1 MTLWGQESRSEAWF
15 WEVSGKRMRSR
26 LPPEYS
32 PTHTIVQGTPITSRF
47 RGYLEVITPDSDAR
61 REQRTNSFVHCRAE
75 ELGCLHPNRDYR
87 PRQVLR
93 ANAFAHSRADAGGD
107 EVATR
112 LCGSSPATPTST
124 TRTCSKVCKTS
135 VATKRLR
142 FGMTECSH
150 GR

>member
-1 MTLWGQESRSEAWF
+1 MDLYHIEDHSPGMVF
-15 WEVSGKRMRSR
+15 WHPNGTKMVNALKDYIRGKIDR
-26 LPPEYS
+26 
-32 PTHTIVQGTPITSRF
+32 
-47 RGYLEVITPDSDAR
+47 RGYQEVITPDSDAR
-61 REQRTNSFVHCRAE
+61 REQRTNSFVHC
-75 ELGCLHPNRDYR
+75 
-87 PRQVLR
+87 
-93 ANAFAHSRADAGGD
+93 RADAGGD